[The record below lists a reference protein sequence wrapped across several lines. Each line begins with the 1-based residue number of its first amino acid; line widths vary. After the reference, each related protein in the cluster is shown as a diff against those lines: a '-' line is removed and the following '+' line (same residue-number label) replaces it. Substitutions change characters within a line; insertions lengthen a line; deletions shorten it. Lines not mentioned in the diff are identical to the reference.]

1 MFFIIGCIQ
10 TKCKGK
16 GVAVVSFLSLFAC
29 PETGNM
35 IYYGKIMRGYACV
48 AGGGAS
54 LKQLQFFIT
63 AVWGFLT
70 PSFALDGAKQFLIAA
85 KGGAEAQ
92 GNSTPTEYVLWFL
105 LAVGGCVL
113 VFLLFDALFS
123 RFALPKDGRRFLHFL
138 LNFVL
143 YAVLVPAGWFAVVFL
158 VSVMGL

>member
-1 MFFIIGCIQ
+1 M
-10 TKCKGK
+10 
-16 GVAVVSFLSLFAC
+16 
-29 PETGNM
+29 
-35 IYYGKIMRGYACV
+35 
-48 AGGGAS
+48 
-54 LKQLQFFIT
+54 KQLQFFIT

-70 PSFALDGAKQFLIAA
+70 PSFALDGAKQFLVAA
-85 KGGAEAQ
+85 KGGAETQ

-113 VFLLFDALFS
+113 AFLLFDALYS
-123 RFALPKDGRRFLHFL
+123 RFVLPKDGRRFLHFL